1 MEMVCAEE
9 MAREKEVADAN
20 VRKVTVVTRATNVL
34 CNFMNRS
41 EMKINC
47 SALRAV
53 MRAERIQDAPVPD
66 QKVGIWFFVIAF
78 GEHSLNENGNFYL
91 FCFIRRMS
99 CV

>member
-9 MAREKEVADAN
+9 MAREKEVANAN
-20 VRKVTVVTRATNVL
+20 VRKVMVVKRATNAL
-34 CNFMNRS
+34 RNFLNRS
-41 EMKINC
+41 ETKINC

-66 QKVGIWFFVIAF
+66 QKVSVFLFVQ
-78 GEHSLNENGNFYL
+78 
-91 FCFIRRMS
+91 CT